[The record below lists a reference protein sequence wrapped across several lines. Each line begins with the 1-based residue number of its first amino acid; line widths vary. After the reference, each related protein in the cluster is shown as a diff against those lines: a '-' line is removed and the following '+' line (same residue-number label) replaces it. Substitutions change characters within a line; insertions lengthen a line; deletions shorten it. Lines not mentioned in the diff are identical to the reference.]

1 MVPSGGWDRIL
12 EVPLSQNY
20 TIWRQLLE
28 GEPEGK
34 GEEERIL
41 IFELEFLASA
51 EDVNLKSV
59 FIGLKDN
66 LKSSVS

>member
-1 MVPSGGWDRIL
+1 M
-12 EVPLSQNY
+12 
-20 TIWRQLLE
+20 E